1 MNRRA
6 FSTVSRWDV
15 AVSARIGAAKL
26 PPVLE
31 RGLPLLTR
39 AADKSKLWMAISAA
53 LLASGE
59 TRPRR
64 AAVRGMGSIAVASLL
79 ANQVGKRAVPRRR
92 PLLRDVPTA
101 RIAHHVPT
109 SSSFPSGH
117 SASAAAFAVAVG
129 FEFPELAVPIGALA
143 GAVCFSRIFTGVH
156 FTSDVLAGAALGAT
170 VAGIGIAAVPARH
183 PEPVRINTAPA
194 RPQPPRPNG
203 QGVVIVVSLLSGG
216 GGNTGVAEALRESLP
231 EAEVVELGETDDVVE
246 SMRAAAARADV
257 LGVAGGDGTVNAAA
271 QAAMDAGVPL
281 LVVPAGTFNHFAA
294 DLELDAVEDAVEALT
309 AGRAVSIDV
318 GDADGSLFLNTAS
331 LGSYPEFVKV
341 RERWEQRLG
350 KPVAAALA
358 IAKVLHSC
366 PPLEAEVDGVPRRL
380 VMIFIGNGGY
390 SPRGFVPRWRRGLDS
405 GQLDV
410 RLVDSARSGAR
421 WRLLLGALTGDMYRS
436 SRYIETRTPS
446 LTVTTTGLP
455 GYIARDGEVT
465 DAPSKVT
472 FSVRREA
479 LTVYRGAPDTTRSA
493 RPLAGTVADPY
504 GASAAA
510 PASMIAE

>member
-1 MNRRA
+1 MNRRG

-15 AVSARIGAAKL
+15 ALSGRIGAAKL
-26 PPVLE
+26 PTILE
-31 RGLPLLTR
+31 QGLPLLTR

-64 AAVRGMGSIAVASLL
+64 AAVRGLGSIAVASLL
-79 ANQVGKRAVPRRR
+79 ANQVGKRVVPRRR

-170 VAGIGIAAVPARH
+170 VASIGVAAVPASHR
-183 PEPVRINTAPA
+183 EPVRVDGAPA
-194 RPQPPRPNG
+194 RPQPARPAG
-203 QGVVIVVSLLSGG
+203 QGVVVVVSLLSGG
-216 GGNTGVAEALRESLP
+216 GGNEAVVDALRTLLP
-231 EAEVVELGETDDVVE
+231 AAEVVELGEDDDVVDA
-246 SMRAAAARADV
+246 MKAAADRAEV

-271 QAAMDAGVPL
+271 IAALDAGVPL
-281 LVVPAGTFNHFAA
+281 LVVPAGTFNHFAK
-294 DLELDAVEDAVEALT
+294 DLELTDVEDAIEALA
-309 AGRAVSIDV
+309 AGRAVCVDV
-318 GDADGSLFLNTAS
+318 GDADGKLFLNTAS
-331 LGSYPEFVKV
+331 LGSYPEFVKI
-341 RERWEQRLG
+341 RERWERRFS
-350 KPVAAALA
+350 KPLAAAWA
-358 IAKVLHSC
+358 IGQVLRKC
-366 PPLEAEVDGVPRRL
+366 PPLAAEVDGVQRQL

-390 SPRGFVPRWRRGLDS
+390 SPRGFMPRWRRELDS

-410 RLVDSARSGAR
+410 RLVDSAQSGSR

-436 SRYIETRTPS
+436 SRYVETRKPS
-446 LTVTTTGLP
+446 LTVTISGPP
-455 GYIARDGEVT
+455 GYLARDGEVT
-465 DAPSKVT
+465 DAPNKVT

-479 LTVYRGAPDTTRSA
+479 LTVYRGAPHHDSLSA
-493 RPLAGTVADPY
+493 TAGGPPSRIV
-504 GASAAA
+504 
-510 PASMIAE
+510 E